1 MNGASDDAG
10 EELVLAALP
19 PVGGRGFAI
28 TWWGR
33 SWLKALED
41 TALDTARLRQGRRV
55 ARGGAVGA
63 VSVRPGRLTAVVRAE
78 DGAPYR
84 ADVLLRRLTDA
95 EWDRLLRTVAGEA
108 GHIAALLD
116 RDMPKRL
123 VADAQ
128 AAGVDLL
135 PGIGDLD
142 PECEC
147 GEWDH
152 CSHTAALCYQVAR
165 LLDADPFLLLLLR
178 GRGER
183 ELTDELQRRSAAHA
197 EREPRDSAPRVAE
210 AEPAAA
216 AWAGAAALPPLPGPP
231 PAVERPGTVP
241 SLRTDP
247 PAGDG
252 IDVVALEF
260 LARDAAGRAAR
271 WLAEAL
277 APGHAGTAPQAPLSV
292 WEDAVRLAAGEPP
305 AAVVGRLT
313 RGCGRGRR
321 ELEIAVRAWG
331 FGGPAALAALAGER
345 GAPLSEPELRRVREQ
360 LAAAWADEERRP
372 VLRGDGDRWTV
383 VGERAQLRH
392 DAAGRWWP
400 YRRRAGHWWPAGPAE
415 RDPVAALAAARGA
428 EAEDGET
435 TGGRGPD
442 GDPGAAAAGRQASAS
457 STG

>member
-1 MNGASDDAG
+1 MNGAPHDASDDVPDDAG
-10 EELVLAALP
+10 EELVFAALP
-19 PVGGRGFAI
+19 PVGGRGFAT

-41 TALDTARLRQGRRV
+41 TALDAARLRQGRRA

-78 DGAPYR
+78 DGVPYR
-84 ADVLLRRLTDA
+84 SDVLLRRLTDA

-108 GHIAALLD
+108 GHLAALLD
-116 RDMPKRL
+116 RDIPKRL

-152 CSHTAALCYQVAR
+152 CAHTAALCYQVAR

-197 EREPRDSAPRVAE
+197 EPGPHAATRRAPE
-210 AEPAAA
+210 GEPAATV
-216 AWAGAAALPPLPGPP
+216 WAGAAALPPLPEPP
-231 PAVERPGTVP
+231 PAVPRPGPVP

-252 IDVVALEF
+252 LDVAALEF
-260 LARDAAGRAAR
+260 LARDAARRAAR
-271 WLAEAL
+271 LLAESL
-277 APGHAGTAPQAPLSV
+277 APGHAGTAPPAPLSA

-305 AAVVGRLT
+305 PAAVAGRLA

-331 FGGPAALAALAGER
+331 FGGAAALSALTGER
-345 GAPLSEPELRRVREQ
+345 GTPLTEPELRRMRDQ
-360 LAAAWADEERRP
+360 LAAAWADEETRP
-372 VLRGDGDRWTV
+372 VLRGDGARWTV
-383 VGERAQLRH
+383 VGEGAQLRH
-392 DAAGRWWP
+392 DPEGRWWP
-400 YRRRAGHWWPAGPAE
+400 YRKRAGHWWPAGPAE
-415 RDPVAALAAARGA
+415 RDPVAALAAARHAG
-428 EAEDGET
+428 AEDGRPVD
-435 TGGRGPD
+435 GRGPA
-442 GDPGAAAAGRQASAS
+442 GGPGTTAG
-457 STG
+457 